1 MILWSYSQQNKICGA
16 LLESSLK
23 CCVYFILTSFGKAT
37 KAALSYIASI
47 FPIISESISKIS
59 ISISEN
65 AIINENKN
73 NSNYKIELE
82 FRNPSLLT
90 LPAGETEFFVFYD
103 DEMVGKGNLE
113 SFTLYPISSIY
124 VEGTFTTDT
133 NSDESKSV
141 KISGITKYDLL
152 VTTIEVPFDYYP
164 TDEQTRKFIQ

>member
-1 MILWSYSQQNKICGA
+1 MKSLKKKSTIILFLLLVSILGYSQY
-16 LLESSLK
+16 ES
-23 CCVYFILTSFGKAT
+23 V
-37 KAALSYIASI
+37 
-47 FPIISESISKIS
+47 SKIS

-65 AIINENKN
+65 AIISEDKN

-103 DEMVGKGNLE
+103 DEIVGKGNLE

-152 VTTIEVPFDYYP
+152 VTTIEVPFYYYP

>member
-1 MILWSYSQQNKICGA
+1 MKSLKKKSAIILFLLLVSILGYSQY
-16 LLESSLK
+16 ES
-23 CCVYFILTSFGKAT
+23 V
-37 KAALSYIASI
+37 
-47 FPIISESISKIS
+47 SKIS
-59 ISISEN
+59 VSISEN
-65 AIINENKN
+65 AIMNENKN

-152 VTTIEVPFDYYP
+152 VTTIEVPFNYYP

>member
-1 MILWSYSQQNKICGA
+1 MKSLKKKSTIILFLLLVSILGYSQY
-16 LLESSLK
+16 ES
-23 CCVYFILTSFGKAT
+23 V
-37 KAALSYIASI
+37 
-47 FPIISESISKIS
+47 SKIS
-59 ISISEN
+59 VSISEN
-65 AIINENKN
+65 AIMNENKN

-152 VTTIEVPFDYYP
+152 ITTIEVPFDYYP
-164 TDEQTRKFIQ
+164 TNEQTRKFIQ

>member
-1 MILWSYSQQNKICGA
+1 MKSVKKKSTIILFLLLAGILVYSQYQ
-16 LLESSLK
+16 S
-23 CCVYFILTSFGKAT
+23 
-37 KAALSYIASI
+37 ASE
-47 FPIISESISKIS
+47 ISV
-59 ISISEN
+59 SISEN
-65 AIINENKN
+65 AIINED
-73 NSNYKIELE
+73 NSNYKIELV
-82 FRNPSLLT
+82 FTNPSLLT

-152 VTTIEVPFDYYP
+152 ITTIEVPFDYYP

>member
-1 MILWSYSQQNKICGA
+1 MKSLKKKSTIILFLLLVSILGYSQY
-16 LLESSLK
+16 ES
-23 CCVYFILTSFGKAT
+23 V
-37 KAALSYIASI
+37 
-47 FPIISESISKIS
+47 SKIS

-65 AIINENKN
+65 AIISEDKN

-141 KISGITKYDLL
+141 KISGIRKYDLL

>member
-1 MILWSYSQQNKICGA
+1 MKSLKKKSTIILFLLLVSILGYSQY
-16 LLESSLK
+16 ES
-23 CCVYFILTSFGKAT
+23 V
-37 KAALSYIASI
+37 
-47 FPIISESISKIS
+47 SKIS
-59 ISISEN
+59 VSIAEN

-73 NSNYKIELE
+73 DSNYKIELE

-103 DEMVGKGNLE
+103 NEMVGKGNLE

-124 VEGTFTTDT
+124 VEGIFTTDT
-133 NSDESKSV
+133 NSNESKSV

>member
-1 MILWSYSQQNKICGA
+1 MKSLKKKSTIILFLLLVSILGYSQY
-16 LLESSLK
+16 ES
-23 CCVYFILTSFGKAT
+23 V
-37 KAALSYIASI
+37 
-47 FPIISESISKIS
+47 SKIS

-65 AIINENKN
+65 TIISEDKN

-90 LPAGETEFFVFYD
+90 LPVGETEFFVFYD

>member
-1 MILWSYSQQNKICGA
+1 MKSLKKKSTIILFLLLVSILGYSQYEYA
-16 LLESSLK
+16 
-23 CCVYFILTSFGKAT
+23 
-37 KAALSYIASI
+37 
-47 FPIISESISKIS
+47 SKILV
-59 ISISEN
+59 SISEN
-65 AIINENKN
+65 AIINEDKN

>member
-1 MILWSYSQQNKICGA
+1 MKVLKKKSTIILFLLFVSILGYSQYQ
-16 LLESSLK
+16 S
-23 CCVYFILTSFGKAT
+23 
-37 KAALSYIASI
+37 ASE
-47 FPIISESISKIS
+47 ISVN
-59 ISISEN
+59 ISEN
-65 AIINENKN
+65 TIINEDKN
-73 NSNYKIELE
+73 NLNYKIELE
-82 FRNPSLLT
+82 FKNPSLLT

>member
-1 MILWSYSQQNKICGA
+1 MKSIKKKAVIIVFLFLVSIFGYSQIQ
-16 LLESSLK
+16 S
-23 CCVYFILTSFGKAT
+23 
-37 KAALSYIASI
+37 ASQ
-47 FPIISESISKIS
+47 ISVT
-59 ISISEN
+59 ISEN
-65 AIINENKN
+65 AIINEN
-73 NSNYKIELE
+73 NSEYEIKLK
-82 FRNPSLLT
+82 FTNPSLLT
-90 LPAGETEFFVFYD
+90 LPAGESKFFVYYD

>member
-1 MILWSYSQQNKICGA
+1 MKSLKKKSTIILFLLLVSILGYSQY
-16 LLESSLK
+16 ES
-23 CCVYFILTSFGKAT
+23 V
-37 KAALSYIASI
+37 
-47 FPIISESISKIS
+47 SKIS

-65 AIINENKN
+65 AIISEDKN
-73 NSNYKIELE
+73 NLNYKIELE

-90 LPAGETEFFVFYD
+90 LATGETEFFVFYD

-124 VEGTFTTDT
+124 VKGTFTTDT